1 MKLKKM
7 LLGCWALLCTLSPT
21 AAVAQV
27 CDCGMRLPT
36 GEDSVRY
43 ARFWEGAAR
52 AQRARLAPAQGA
64 AQATATQTAQG
75 IVWPGGEVYQFRV
88 ALCLTPEVLGKFYN
102 GEGVLDKQLVRDWWD
117 ETERKLQEYYRN
129 DVGIDLQVVRDE
141 RLIVTDNTTGYEFRV
156 NGSPNFHFGT
166 EIINNLIGAD
176 KYDVGVLIMNATG
189 SLNGTASLGGA
200 SSPYRKAAAHAIT
213 EPQTIAH
220 EMGHLFG
227 ATHTHERSDAD
238 YTEPGQGQSI
248 MSYGYPRT
256 FFSVSSIR
264 AMRNLIKALNI
275 YTDPDRTQKDLS
287 RNDDTENTNIVYAY
301 PETGTQP
308 LLQRELMRK
317 EYTVTRGSNFQ
328 FYLPLANAA
337 SLKDKTVSYCAHG
350 YDIGTELSNNALKP
364 TEKPGTEPCIMF
376 HTRYQAPESLKANEP
391 ESSWPVPYSDASRK
405 GLFCFALAAHQASL
419 YDSEKSYVR
428 IVEGEPFRASLTSPT
443 NTALFRWGRPFT
455 VEWTPQTDLY
465 GPDRRVRIRLSTDFG
480 QTFPYILAD
489 NLPNSGRWEGCFP
502 FLTIGRTG
510 YRDFQSPVTGGV
522 LKVEIVGEAVY
533 GLTHDYAPYYWNGS
547 EYVVTGGFSLDQT
560 TARYLFKQKD
570 SGAAAPEAYVKV
582 QSEDEIPAEIPELVA
597 YRSTNPSTLLA
608 TTRKEV
614 REGRLVRRTWTA
626 NASGTEYVYTQLF
639 ELPETAAETAALE
652 KQLREAQAEMAE
664 LVRHEGEAGYPL
676 PSLPAF
682 RTLKAGYDKVF
693 DEEGFLR
700 PGFAEAD
707 GNALLSA
714 LALLQAAEDNE
725 ITYPATGRYLLRSYQ
740 AMPATTPYF
749 YYTRTA
755 DAEAAESWQTAP
767 AEATPIEMTV
777 SEGKVYLKDDLNRV
791 PRLDGMTNTYTELY
805 LQRGYSWGCFTL
817 VNRSNWAFQLSRS
830 GATTSI
836 IYRYGD
842 APKGYRCNNNDN
854 IITSTDFQFVPIVA
868 DRTAPQEMRYYR
880 LRSKATGKW
889 LSLPASLGNGE
900 ALRLVGTP
908 AAENIFLLSEGKLLA
923 YASGYFVQNYLHG
936 ALDQGTVFTLTPHA
950 TETDCYALSTG
961 AGYLHSA
968 DLHSVDLTTEAT
980 EVSTAWEIVPVQ
992 SLPLR
997 ISAAG
1002 YTTLYC
1008 PQNFLSAEGLKV
1020 YAAHYAPER
1029 TAFVLRAIEGVVP
1042 AATGLVVKGAAGT
1055 YDLAL
1060 TELTANAESDLTG
1073 QYETTAAREG
1083 LFTLQNGEDGIG
1095 FYRFGDE
1102 VTGSVEGLTLKGF
1115 RAYWDAPAG
1124 LSVASLQMVFDD
1136 SPATGF
1142 SLPRATATD
1151 ENVWFDLSG
1160 RQVNKP
1166 QRGIYI
1172 VNRRKVCR

>member
-1 MKLKKM
+1 MKLKKQ
-7 LLGCWALLCTLSPT
+7 LLQCLTLFCTLSPT

-27 CDCGMRLPT
+27 CDCGMSLPS
-36 GEDSVRY
+36 GLDSVRY
-43 ARFWEGAAR
+43 ARFWEGAAQ
-52 AQRARLAPAQGA
+52 AQRARLAQSNGA
-64 AQATATQTAQG
+64 ARTAATKAASSV
-75 IVWPGGEVYQFRV
+75 VWPGGEVYQFRV
-88 ALCLTPEVLGKFYN
+88 ALCITPEVLSKFYN
-102 GEGVLDKQLVRDWWD
+102 SEGVLDKQLVHDWWD

-129 DVGIDLQVVRDE
+129 DVGIDLQVVRDD

-166 EIINNLIGAD
+166 EIINSLIGTD
-176 KYDVGVLIMNATG
+176 SYDVGVLIMNATG

-200 SSPYRKAAAHAIT
+200 ASPYRKGAAHAIT

-256 FFSVSSIR
+256 FFSMSSIR
-264 AMRNLIKALNI
+264 AMRNLTKALNI

-301 PETGTQP
+301 PETGTLPQ
-308 LLQRELMRK
+308 LQRELMRK

-328 FYLPLANAA
+328 FYLPLANAS
-337 SLKDKTVSYCAHG
+337 SLADQTVSYCAHG
-350 YDIGTELSNNALKP
+350 YDIGSELSNNALKP

-376 HTRYQAPESLKANEP
+376 HTRYQAPEGLADNAP
-391 ESSWPVPYSDASRK
+391 ESSWPVPYSDASRP
-405 GLFCFALAAHQASL
+405 GLFCFALAAHHASL

-428 IVEGEPFRASLTSPT
+428 IVEGEPFQASLTSPT
-443 NTALFRWGRPFT
+443 NAALFRWGRPFT
-455 VEWTPQTDLY
+455 VKWTPQTDLY

-489 NLPNSGRWEGCFP
+489 NLPNSGQWEGIFP

-510 YRDFQSPVTGGV
+510 YRDFQSPVTGGT

-533 GLTHDYAPYYWNGS
+533 GLTHGYAPYYWNGS
-547 EYVVTGGFSLDQT
+547 EYVVTGGFGLDQS
-560 TARYLFKQKD
+560 TARYLFKEKD
-570 SGAAAPEAYVKV
+570 TDAAPPEPYVKV
-582 QSEDEIPAEIPELVA
+582 GSMDEIPADLPTLVA
-597 YRSTNPSTLLA
+597 YRPSQPSTTLA
-608 TTRKEV
+608 TTPKEV

-639 ELPETAAETAALE
+639 ELPETASGTAALE

-682 RTLKAGYDKVF
+682 RELKAGYDKVF

-700 PGFAEAD
+700 PDFAEAD
-707 GNALLSA
+707 GNALLAA
-714 LALLQAAEDNE
+714 LARLQAAEDHE
-725 ITYPATGRYLLRSYQ
+725 ITYPSAGRYLLRSYQ
-740 AMPATTPYF
+740 AMPATTPYY
-749 YYTRTA
+749 YYTRTT
-755 DAEAAESWQTAP
+755 DAEATESWQTVP
-767 AEATPIEMTV
+767 AEATPLEMTV
-777 SEGKVYLKDDLNRV
+777 SEGKVYLKDDLDRV

-854 IITSTDFQFVPIVA
+854 IVTSTDFQFLPVVSA
-868 DRTAPQEMRYYR
+868 QAAPQEMRCYR
-880 LRSKATGKW
+880 LRSKLTGKW
-889 LSLPASLGNGE
+889 LSLPADLGTGE
-900 ALRLVGTP
+900 SLRLVGTP

-923 YASGYFVQNYLHG
+923 YASGFFIQNNNHG
-936 ALDQGTVFTLTPHA
+936 ALGQSTAFTLTPHA
-950 TETDCYALSTG
+950 TATDCYALGTG
-961 AGYLHSA
+961 AGFLRSA
-968 DLHSVDLTTEAT
+968 DLHSVDLAAEAT

-1008 PQNFLSAEGLKV
+1008 PQAFVPGEGLTV
-1020 YAAHYAPER
+1020 YTAHYAPER
-1029 TAFVLRAIEGVVP
+1029 TALGLRVIEGVAP

-1055 YDLAL
+1055 YHLELSAL
-1060 TELTANAESDLTG
+1060 TASATSDLSG
-1073 QYETTAAREG
+1073 QFATTAAREG
-1083 LFTLQNGEDGIG
+1083 LYTLQRGTNGIG
-1095 FYRFGDE
+1095 FYRFGNAE
-1102 VTGSVEGLTLKGF
+1102 TGSVAGLTLKGF
-1115 RAYWDAPAG
+1115 RAYWEAPAG
-1124 LSVASLQMVFDD
+1124 LSEASLQMVPDD
-1136 SPATGF
+1136 SPATGL
-1142 SLPRATATD
+1142 SAPGGTATD
-1151 ENVWFDLSG
+1151 GEVWFDLSG
-1160 RQVNKP
+1160 RRVNRP